1 MKFKEFSLYFYLFSL
16 IILVITLAFF
26 PKLFS
31 NLDLNLNDM
40 LDTGHSKYLEKVLS
54 NNPDV
59 FINKLGFTNEST
71 LKINRL
77 NLSINFNLII

>member
-1 MKFKEFSLYFYLFSL
+1 
-16 IILVITLAFF
+16 
-26 PKLFS
+26 
-31 NLDLNLNDM
+31 M

-71 LKINRL
+71 LKITRL